1 MPTPIKEQLKDKERE
16 IERLRTQ
23 LEQQTNKKSRQIET
37 LARMSQSIAQGIYI
51 REILQLI
58 VTMTAEMMGSKI
70 CSLMLLDEKGVSLK
84 IEATQSLSEEYKS
97 KPPVAVRS
105 SVSGRAVLEKRHLV
119 VADVAKDPQYT
130 YPDIARKENLRS
142 LLVIPMMIKDKP
154 IGVLNCY
161 TSEVH
166 AFTEEEIHLLQAVAN
181 QAAIAIE
188 HTRAIEKALAAEEA
202 LEARK
207 MIERAKGILMKHQEL
222 SEEASFRLIQRQ
234 AMDRRK
240 SMKEVAEA
248 IILAE
253 EIQKKK

>member
-1 MPTPIKEQLKDKERE
+1 MPTSHKDQMKDKDRE
-16 IERLRTQ
+16 IERLRAQ
-23 LEQQTNKKSRQIET
+23 LEQQTSKKSRQFDA

-58 VTMTAEMMGSKI
+58 VTMTAEMLGSKV
-70 CSLMLLDEKGVSLK
+70 CSLMLLDDKNISLK
-84 IEATQSLSEEYKS
+84 IEATQSPSEEYKT

-105 SVSGRAVLEKRHLV
+105 SVSGRAVLEKRHV
-119 VADVAKDPQYT
+119 IVPDVAKDPQYT

-142 LLVIPMMIKDKP
+142 LLVIPMMIKEKP

-161 TSEVH
+161 TAEVH

-188 HTRAIEKALAAEEA
+188 HTRTIEKALAAEEA
-202 LEARK
+202 LETRK
-207 MIERAKGILMKHQEL
+207 VIERAKGILMRQQSL

-240 SMKEVAEA
+240 SMKEIAEA
-248 IILAE
+248 VILSE